1 MMMEHDGTQLERN
14 WNTNIHKPQTHHHGE
29 LIAPARALVQECSN
43 VFNRRPALLGGN
55 WEDIGRQIDADW
67 TWVSDCLIHLHP
79 HKPWDNPRGPKAIK

>member
-55 WEDIGRQIDADW
+55 WEDIGRQIGHGCQI
-67 TWVSDCLIHLHP
+67 V
-79 HKPWDNPRGPKAIK
+79 